1 MYVHIECDVYLWCL
15 CCVVCLSVCACEVC
29 LSMWQGVSVCG
40 RVSQYVAGCLITAW
54 CALTSSAAGGKQEG
68 AVGVIK
74 GIGRGTAGL
83 LLKPIG
89 GVIDFTSSNLTS
101 LKK

>member
-1 MYVHIECDVYLWCL
+1 MDSPHSLH
-15 CCVVCLSVCACEVC
+15 S
-29 LSMWQGVSVCG
+29 G
-40 RVSQYVAGCLITAW
+40 
-54 CALTSSAAGGKQEG
+54 LTSSLAGGKQEG
-68 AVGVIK
+68 AVGVMK
-74 GIGRGTAGL
+74 GLGRGTAGL